1 MNLIYAEHAWKVNRE
16 GEPLAKYFN
25 ESQWNA
31 TQPVRQL
38 ISGELVAFPN
48 SGWVA
53 TQTPTA
59 PENDIPDEPLEKV
72 KPTIKKTTRK
82 TTRKRKAK

>member
-1 MNLIYAEHAWKVNRE
+1 MNLIYAEHAWKVNQE

-31 TQPVRQL
+31 TQPVKQL

-48 SGWVA
+48 SGWIVA
-53 TQTPTA
+53 QTPI
-59 PENDIPDEPLEKV
+59 PLEDDVPDEPLEKIAAV
-72 KPTIKKTTRK
+72 TKKSTRK
-82 TTRKRKAK
+82 TTRKRKSK